1 MKYESPLS
9 EAVYRLVSRIPK
21 GKVSTYGII
30 AKRLNV
36 PKASRAIGSILR
48 ANSHPI
54 VVPCH
59 RVVMSDGRMGGY
71 GGKAGVGRKIA
82 LLRREGVRV
91 SDGRLD
97 LTQYLF
103 RDF

>member
-1 MKYESPLS
+1 MRNESPLS

-30 AKRLNV
+30 AKQLKV
-36 PKASRAIGSILR
+36 PKASRAIGSILG
-48 ANSHPI
+48 ANPHPV

-59 RVVMSDGRMGGY
+59 RVVMSDGQMGGY
-71 GGKAGVGRKIA
+71 GGRAGVGRKIA
-82 LLRREGVRV
+82 LLRKEGVGV
-91 SDGRLD
+91 SDGRID
-97 LTQYLF
+97 LAQYLF